1 MNYAIRD
8 ANGRF
13 TKFAADIITDML
25 KEGAVKGRFV
35 TADDE
40 LLLYPNYTAINGDNG
55 KPHKYYPHNIGGRSY
70 TSTLYWNS
78 PKHPN
83 KLDIVDFESQQDYEE
98 FMQRFKVK
106 LKEAVNNPVLP
117 KAFVD
122 EWGSC
127 YIGDT
132 SGYLCIFDPVG
143 REYGE
148 ILDESQYEERLPAWQ
163 PIPLETALRVFAKKT
178 FKGVDELKAARIVAA
193 IQGCKVE
200 GGLVCEYGTKLN
212 DLVVEVD
219 HDPYARYPYI
229 INGDYFTRGLIDENG
244 NSGWKLTKGSDK
256 ACIRMAKR
264 DLPKLRKSK
273 TTSAIVLFTGIET
286 GVELTNYLSND
297 TTRCRESYIP
307 RDTDAKWQP
316 LSVKEAIKALKEQ
329 K

>member
-13 TKFAADIITDML
+13 TKFAADVIVEML

-40 LLLYPNYTAINGDNG
+40 QLLYPAYTAINGDNG
-55 KPHKYYPHNIGGRSY
+55 KPHKYYPHNISGRSY

-78 PKHPN
+78 SKHPN

-98 FMQRFKVK
+98 FMTRFNAK
-106 LKEAVNNPVLP
+106 LKEVVNNPTLP

-127 YIGDT
+127 YIGDKN
-132 SGYLCIFDPVG
+132 GYLCIFDPQG
-143 REYGE
+143 SEYGE
-148 ILDESQYEERLPAWQ
+148 ILHESEHEDRIMCWQ
-163 PIPLETALRVFAKKT
+163 PIPLETALKVFTKKT

-193 IQGCKVE
+193 IQDCKLE
-200 GGLVCEYGTKLN
+200 GGLVCEYGTELN

-244 NSGWKLTKGSDK
+244 NSGWKLTKGRDK

-273 TTSAIVLFTGIET
+273 TTGAIVLFTGIET
-286 GVELTNYLSND
+286 GVELTNYLSD
-297 TTRCRESYIP
+297 DDTRCSESYIP
-307 RDTDAKWQP
+307 RDTYSQWQP
-316 LSVKEAIKALKEQ
+316 LSVKEAIEALKGQ